1 MRRYPVRYIYIRRSW
16 RQALG
21 FEFRGCSRNV
31 ATGAEFATSTHDSQ
45 LSTRN
50 SWPAT
55 RLSINDWRLIVFLF
69 QVRDHGHVRLLP
81 RNYLTEE
88 LMIYWWAAWSIEVLS
103 ACRHLVFFATLFII
117 IELQSFSITR
127 PLSVSFAITSATH
140 SIPSSSQTGQIN
152 HFIPHIRI
160 LFRTIL
166 LLFISV
172 SPATKLLFSLYLS
185 LLFCLPFETPS
196 ENLLNRVDLI
206 CPNLHFSF
214 KFQLTLQRRNSS
226 YIGKSFYS
234 SW

>member
-1 MRRYPVRYIYIRRSW
+1 
-16 RQALG
+16 
-21 FEFRGCSRNV
+21 
-31 ATGAEFATSTHDSQ
+31 
-45 LSTRN
+45 
-50 SWPAT
+50 
-55 RLSINDWRLIVFLF
+55 
-69 QVRDHGHVRLLP
+69 
-81 RNYLTEE
+81 
-88 LMIYWWAAWSIEVLS
+88 MIYWWAAWSIEVLS

-117 IELQSFSITR
+117 LALQSFSITR
-127 PLSVSFAITSATH
+127 PLSVSFPITPATR
-140 SIPSSSQTGQIN
+140 SISSSSQTGQIN

-172 SPATKLLFSLYLS
+172 SFCFCSTKLLFSLYLS

-206 CPNLHFSF
+206 CPNLYFSF
-214 KFQLTLQRRNSS
+214 KFQLTLQKRNSS